1 MTGHIS
7 GATIAE
13 AVSVLDEIKRLWP
26 NNGPVSLDLWMRAMR
41 VRIELAAALPPV
53 RVEQEGE
60 RHAS

>member
-41 VRIELAAALPPV
+41 VRIELAATGQQLLLRQYAHL
-53 RVEQEGE
+53 
-60 RHAS
+60 AA

>member
-41 VRIELAAALPPV
+41 VRIELAAALPAV
-53 RVEQEGE
+53 KVEQEAN
-60 RHAS
+60 HAAD